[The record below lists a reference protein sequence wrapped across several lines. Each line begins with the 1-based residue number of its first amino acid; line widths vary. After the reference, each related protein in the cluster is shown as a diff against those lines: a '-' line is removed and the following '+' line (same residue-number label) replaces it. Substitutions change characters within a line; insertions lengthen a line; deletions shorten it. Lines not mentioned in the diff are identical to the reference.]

1 MHGSQESSARLET
14 RIYTPNEEAKQTT
27 GRISQTGGGAVRL
40 QKAVDLFLE
49 GYFATCQRSD
59 KTIKAYTLDLDQF
72 CTFQGRRRDLQGV
85 TPEHLEEWAEEL
97 KEAKY
102 ASTSIRRKFA
112 SLKVFFNYWV
122 RKRQLERSPA
132 WNLRLDLAP
141 QRVLTKALTQ
151 SEMEK
156 ILKQARQGHRE
167 AKGRGEG
174 SPEEYLALRNLT
186 IVEVLY
192 ATAMRVGELVTLK
205 LDDFREE
212 ESAFVINGKGGRQRL
227 AFLPDRESKELCR
240 IYFARRRSHATS
252 INLST
257 IFTDTHGRPVA
268 TQTISR
274 WLSLL
279 AREGR
284 IGRPVTPHMIRHT
297 AATLLLRNGADLRV
311 VQEYL
316 GHSSIT
322 TTQRYTHV
330 SKEHL
335 QGAVA
340 KFHPKT
346 LRSEADAEADTLLI
360 DN

>member
-1 MHGSQESSARLET
+1 M
-14 RIYTPNEEAKQTT
+14 
-27 GRISQTGGGAVRL
+27 RL

-72 CTFQGRRRDLQGV
+72 CTFQGRRQELQKV

-156 ILKQARQGHRE
+156 ILKQARQSHRE

-192 ATAMRVGELVTLK
+192 GTALRVGELVSLK
-205 LDDFREE
+205 LGDFREE
-212 ESAFVINGKGGRQRL
+212 ENAFVINGKGGRQRL
-227 AFLPDRESKELCR
+227 AFLPDPDSIELCR
-240 IYFARRRSHATS
+240 TYFALRLRQSRPGCPSPLFACASGQPVGPQAVSRS
-252 INLST
+252 LS
-257 IFTDTHGRPVA
+257 
-268 TQTISR
+268 Q
-274 WLSLL
+274 L
-279 AREGR
+279 AKEG
-284 IGRPVTPHMIRHT
+284 GVLKPVTPHMIRHT

-330 SKEHL
+330 TKEHL
-335 QGAVA
+335 RHTVA
-340 KFHPKT
+340 RYHPSAGRLKLT
-346 LRSEADAEADTLLI
+346 QAGT

>member
-1 MHGSQESSARLET
+1 MHGSQESSAGLGT

-72 CTFQGRRRDLQGV
+72 CTFQGRRQDLQGV

-141 QRVLTKALTQ
+141 QRVLTRALTQ

-156 ILKQARQGHRE
+156 ILKQARQLHRE

-192 ATAMRVGELVTLK
+192 ATAIRVGELVNLK
-205 LDDFREE
+205 LGDFREE

-227 AFLPDRESKELCR
+227 AFLPDQESHRLCKQ
-240 IYFARRRSHATS
+240 YLSRRRK
-252 INLST
+252 
-257 IFTDTHGRPVA
+257 
-268 TQTISR
+268 
-274 WLSLL
+274 L
-279 AREGR
+279 ARIAEADSIFSNTRGGPITTNTVSR
-284 IGRPVTPHMIRHT
+284 LLSVSAISSGVGKPVTPHMIRHT

-330 SKEHL
+330 AKEHL
-335 QGAVA
+335 RRTLAR
-340 KFHPKT
+340 FHPN
-346 LRSEADAEADTLLI
+346 LADQSSNAVVRFSG
-360 DN
+360 

>member
-1 MHGSQESSARLET
+1 V
-14 RIYTPNEEAKQTT
+14 
-27 GRISQTGGGAVRL
+27 VRF
-40 QKAVDLFLE
+40 QKAVDQFLE
-49 GYFATCQRSD
+49 GYFSTCQRSD
-59 KTIKAYTLDLDQF
+59 KTIQAYKLDLDQF
-72 CTFQGRRRDLQGV
+72 STFQGARQDLQGI

-122 RKRQLERSPA
+122 RKRLLDRSPA

-156 ILKQARQGHRE
+156 ILRQAREEHRQ

-174 SPEEYLALRNLT
+174 TPEEYLALRNLT

-192 ATAMRVGELVTLK
+192 ATAVRVGELVGLK
-205 LDDFREE
+205 LSDFREE

-227 AFLPDRESKELCR
+227 AFLPDQESLDLCR
-240 IYFARRRSHATS
+240 AYLAQREKLGTAAPPASLFADGRGRR
-252 INLST
+252 IN
-257 IFTDTHGRPVA
+257 
-268 TQTISR
+268 TQTVSR
-274 WLSLL
+274 LLSIF
-279 AREGR
+279 AKTG
-284 IGRPVTPHMIRHT
+284 GVGKPVTPHMIRHT

-335 QGAVA
+335 RGIIS
-340 KFHPKT
+340 KFHPSQFQ
-346 LRSEADAEADTLLI
+346 RSKSAGSLK

>member
-1 MHGSQESSARLET
+1 M
-14 RIYTPNEEAKQTT
+14 
-27 GRISQTGGGAVRL
+27 RL
-40 QKAVDLFLE
+40 QKAVNQFLE
-49 GYFATCQRSD
+49 GYFATCQRSE
-59 KTIKAYTLDLDQF
+59 KTIRAYTLDLDQF
-72 CTFQGRRRDLQGV
+72 CAFQGTRQDLQAV

-122 RKRQLERSPA
+122 RKRQLDRSPA

-156 ILKQARQGHRE
+156 ILKQARREHQE

-192 ATAMRVGELVTLK
+192 ATAMRVGELVNLK
-205 LDDFREE
+205 LGDFREE

-227 AFLPDRESKELCR
+227 AYLPDIESVELCR
-240 IYFARRRSHATS
+240 AFVDRRHRIARANNPDPLFA
-252 INLST
+252 
-257 IFTDTHGRPVA
+257 DTRGRPIA
-268 TQTISR
+268 TQTVSR
-274 WLSLL
+274 SLAL
-279 AREGR
+279 MAHAGQVAKA
-284 IGRPVTPHMIRHT
+284 VTPHMIRHT

-316 GHSSIT
+316 GHSSIM

-335 QGAVA
+335 RGVVS
-340 KFHPKT
+340 KLHPKISNLQT
-346 LRSEADAEADTLLI
+346 SKIQTGI
-360 DN
+360 Q

>member
-1 MHGSQESSARLET
+1 MHGSQESSAGLET

-40 QKAVDLFLE
+40 QKAVGLFLE

-72 CTFQGRRRDLQGV
+72 CTFQGRRQDLQGV

-122 RKRQLERSPA
+122 RKRQLDRSPA

-141 QRVLTKALTQ
+141 QRVLTRALTQ

-156 ILKQARQGHRE
+156 ILKQARWEHQE

-192 ATAMRVGELVTLK
+192 VTAMRVGELVGLK
-205 LDDFREE
+205 LSDFREE
-212 ESAFVINGKGGRQRL
+212 ENAFVVNGKGGRQRL
-227 AFLPDRESKELCR
+227 AFLPDPESNTLCKD
-240 IYFARRRSHATS
+240 YLSRRR
-252 INLST
+252 
-257 IFTDTHGRPVA
+257 R
-268 TQTISR
+268 
-274 WLSLL
+274 L
-279 AREGR
+279 ARGEAGDKIFSTLQGGPITTHTVSR
-284 IGRPVTPHMIRHT
+284 LLSSSAVSGGVGKPVTPHMIRHT

-311 VQEYL
+311 IQEYL

-322 TTQRYTHV
+322 TTQRYVHV

-335 QGAVA
+335 RNAVA
-340 KFHPKT
+340 RFHPRHKDS
-346 LRSEADAEADTLLI
+346 LSQHRSST

>member
-1 MHGSQESSARLET
+1 M
-14 RIYTPNEEAKQTT
+14 
-27 GRISQTGGGAVRL
+27 VRF
-40 QKAVDLFLE
+40 QKAVDQFLE
-49 GYFATCQRSD
+49 GYFSTCQRSD
-59 KTIKAYTLDLDQF
+59 KTIQAYKLDLDQF
-72 CTFQGRRRDLQGV
+72 STFQGARQDLQGI

-122 RKRQLERSPA
+122 RKRLLDRSPA

-156 ILKQARQGHRE
+156 ILRQAREEHRQ

-174 SPEEYLALRNLT
+174 TPEEYLALRNLT

-192 ATAMRVGELVTLK
+192 ATAVRVGELVGLK
-205 LDDFREE
+205 LSDFREE

-227 AFLPDRESKELCR
+227 AFLPDQESLDLCR
-240 IYFARRRSHATS
+240 SYLAQREKLGAASPPASLFADGRGRR
-252 INLST
+252 IN
-257 IFTDTHGRPVA
+257 
-268 TQTISR
+268 TQTVSRLISIF
-274 WLSLL
+274 
-279 AREGR
+279 AKTG
-284 IGRPVTPHMIRHT
+284 GVGKPVTPHMIRHT

-335 QGAVA
+335 RNIVR
-340 KFHPKT
+340 KCHPRIAAICTMKT
-346 LRSEADAEADTLLI
+346 RPSSGKKITRDY
-360 DN
+360 